1 MLSQW
6 LQQARNGQSV
16 WLSDVREQCAALPD
30 HVAVTVQLTLCDG
43 ARRDFSLPIPHWADG
58 EQRQFVQQ
66 YVTAFVF
73 NALSALSGREM
84 AFYLDLRETEVVALL
99 GELDDIF
106 QVHKTARSGY
116 GKVVNIANRLC
127 RPFGGGTFSFAVRDR
142 SAYVPAPPEVSRG
155 GDLLPRLRRSVERC
169 GSSVCCGIDIGG
181 TDIKAAVAVDGRLVC
196 VKEYD
201 WNPAASLVAEGITG
215 PIVLLVQLMACCAA
229 GMTPALQAALDKDAS
244 DEEMTRAVA
253 QSASVPLDVLGV
265 SFPDVVIRDR
275 IVGGESPKTK
285 GMRENPAIDYETAFA
300 GLGGLVD
307 QLRPLCREGAALH
320 MTNDGHIA
328 AFTAAAELAFSGG
341 APDFSG
347 GVIAHALGTDFGVG
361 YLDSDGSIPE
371 MPVELY
377 DFLLDLGSF
386 PQRQLPPEDLRSTR
400 NENSG
405 LPGARRYLGQAAAFR
420 LAYDADPA
428 LLEGFIEERNGI
440 LAIRQ
445 TPEDMRK
452 PCLAHLME
460 QAAAGNG
467 AAQSV
472 FRQIGRNVGQI
483 SREMRFLMRPRTDV
497 RYLFGRFVK
506 HPACFRLLQEGCRE
520 IVPDLRLEAADE
532 ELTCTALMRQLPS
545 HGVTVAQF
553 GQAIGAMYYAVI

>member
-6 LQQARNGQSV
+6 LQQARNGRSV
-16 WLSDVREQCAALPD
+16 WLSDVRRGCEALPE

-43 ARRDFSLPIPHWADG
+43 ARRDFSLPIPRWANG

-127 RPFGGGTFSFAVRDR
+127 RAFGGGTFSFAVRDR

-169 GSSVCCGIDIGG
+169 GSGVYCGIDIGG

-328 AFTAAAELAFSGG
+328 AFTAAAE
-341 APDFSG
+341 
-347 GVIAHALGTDFGVG
+347 
-361 YLDSDGSIPE
+361 
-371 MPVELY
+371 
-377 DFLLDLGSF
+377 
-386 PQRQLPPEDLRSTR
+386 
-400 NENSG
+400 
-405 LPGARRYLGQAAAFR
+405 RRISAAASSPTRWAPTSAWAIWTATAASRRCRWSCTTFCWIWAAFPSGSCRRRICAPPATKTLGCPARGGIWGRRRPSGWPMTPIRRCWRALSRSGTASSPSVR
-420 LAYDADPA
+420 L
-428 LLEGFIEERNGI
+428 R
-440 LAIRQ
+440 
-445 TPEDMRK
+445 
-452 PCLAHLME
+452 
-460 QAAAGNG
+460 
-467 AAQSV
+467 
-472 FRQIGRNVGQI
+472 
-483 SREMRFLMRPRTDV
+483 RTCASPV
-497 RYLFGRFVK
+497 
-506 HPACFRLLQEGCRE
+506 
-520 IVPDLRLEAADE
+520 
-532 ELTCTALMRQLPS
+532 LP
-545 HGVTVAQF
+545 T
-553 GQAIGAMYYAVI
+553 

>member
-1 MLSQW
+1 MISKW
-6 LQQARNGQSV
+6 LEQAKRGQTV
-16 WLSDVREQCAALPD
+16 WLPDVREDCARMED
-30 HVAVTVQLTLCDG
+30 AVPMTMQLTLCDG
-43 ARRDFSLPIPHWADG
+43 SKRDFSLPLPRWQN
-58 EQRQFVQQ
+58 EQEQQFVKQ
-66 YVTAFVF
+66 YVTACVY
-73 NALSALSGREM
+73 NTLSACSGREM
-84 AFYLDLRETEVVALL
+84 AFYLDAQESEAAALL
-99 GELDDIF
+99 GQLDEVF
-106 QVHKTARSGY
+106 QVRRTARSGY
-116 GKVVNIANRLC
+116 GKVINIADRLC
-127 RPFGGGTFSFAVRDR
+127 RAFGGGRFAFAVRPQEDY
-142 SAYVPAPPEVSRG
+142 SPAPDAAPVQGQLTE
-155 GDLLPRLRRSVERC
+155 RLRQAAARC
-169 GSSVCCGIDIGG
+169 GSGVCCGIDIGG
-181 TDIKAAVAVDGRLVC
+181 TDIKAAVAADGRLVC

-201 WNPAASLVAEGITG
+201 WNPAASPTAEGIIA
-215 PIVLLVQLMACCAA
+215 PIELLVRLMACCAA
-229 GMTPALQAALDKDAS
+229 GLTPALERALDKNAGDAV
-244 DEEMTRAVA
+244 MAQAVA
-253 QSASVPLDVLGV
+253 ESLSVPLDVLGV

-275 IVGGESPKTK
+275 IVGGETPKTQ
-285 GMRENPAIDYETAFA
+285 GMRSNPAADYEDAFA
-300 GLGGLVD
+300 ELGGLLERL
-307 QLRPLCREGAALH
+307 QPLCREGAALH

-377 DFLLDLGSF
+377 DFLLDLGSL

-553 GQAIGAMYYAVI
+553 GQAIGAMYYAAI

>member
-6 LQQARNGQSV
+6 LQQAKSGQSV
-16 WLSDVREQCAALPD
+16 WLSDVRRDCEALPE
-30 HVAVTVQLTLCDG
+30 HVAITMQLTLTDG
-43 ARRDFSLPIPHWADG
+43 TRRDFSLPIPRWEGA
-58 EQRQFVQQ
+58 EQRQFAAQ
-66 YVTAFVF
+66 YVTACVF
-73 NALSALSGREM
+73 NTLSALSGREM

-99 GELDDIF
+99 GELNDIF
-106 QVHKTARSGY
+106 QVHETVRSGY

-127 RPFGGGTFSFAVRDR
+127 RAFGGGTFSFAVRDR
-142 SAYVPAPPEVSRG
+142 SAYVPTAPEPQRG

-169 GSSVCCGIDIGG
+169 GSGVCCGIDIGG
-181 TDIKAAVAVDGRLVC
+181 TDIKAAVAVDSRLVC

-201 WNPAASLVAEGITG
+201 WNPAASPVAEGLTG
-215 PIVLLVQLMACCAA
+215 PITLLVRLMACCAA
-229 GMTPALQAALDKDAS
+229 GMTPALQAALDKDTG
-244 DEEMTRAVA
+244 DEEMAQAVA
-253 QSASVPLDVLGV
+253 QSASVPLDVLGI

-300 GLGGLVD
+300 ELGALVEL
-307 QLRPLCREGAALH
+307 LRPYCRDGAAIH

-328 AFTAAAELAFSGG
+328 AFTAAAELACSGG
-341 APDFSG
+341 EPDFSG

-386 PQRQLPPEDLRSTR
+386 PQRALPPEDLRSTR
-400 NENSG
+400 NENSC

-428 LLEGFIEERNGI
+428 LLAGFTEERGDV
-440 LAIRQ
+440 LTIRQ
-445 TPEDMRK
+445 NPEDMRK

-460 QAAAGNG
+460 QAAAGNA

-483 SREMRFLMRPRTDV
+483 SREMRWLMQPRTDV

-532 ELTCTALMRQLPS
+532 DLMCTPLMRQLPE

-553 GQAIGAMYYAVI
+553 GQAVGAMYYAAI

>member
-6 LQQARNGQSV
+6 LQQARSGQSV
-16 WLSDVREQCAALPD
+16 WLSDVRETCAALPD
-30 HVAVTVQLTLCDG
+30 HVAVTMQLTLTDG
-43 ARRDFSLPIPHWADG
+43 ARRDFTLPIPRWEG
-58 EQRQFVQQ
+58 EAQRQFVRQ
-66 YVTAFVF
+66 YVTACVF
-73 NALSALSGREM
+73 NTLSALSGREM
-84 AFYLDLRETEVVALL
+84 TFYLDLRETETVALL
-99 GELDDIF
+99 GDLDDIF
-106 QVHKTARSGY
+106 QVHAASRSGY
-116 GKVVNIANRLC
+116 GKVVSIADRLC
-127 RPFGGGTFSFAVRDR
+127 RAFGGGTFSFAVRDR
-142 SAYVPAPPEVSRG
+142 SGYVPAPPEPQRG
-155 GDLLPRLRRSVERC
+155 GGLLPRLRGAVERC
-169 GSSVCCGIDIGG
+169 GRGVCCGIDIGG
-181 TDIKAAVAVDGRLVC
+181 TDIKAAVAVDGQLIC

-201 WNPAASLVAEGITG
+201 WNPAASPVAEGLTG
-215 PIVLLVQLMACCAA
+215 PITLLVRLMACCAA

-244 DEEMTRAVA
+244 DGEMARAVA
-253 QSASVPLDVLGV
+253 QSGSVPLDVLGI

-285 GMRENPAIDYETAFA
+285 GMRENTAIDYETAFA
-300 GLGGLVD
+300 RLGGLAD
-307 QLRPLCREGAALH
+307 QLRPLCRPGAAIH

-328 AFTAAAELAFSGG
+328 AFTAAAELAFSGSK
-341 APDFSG
+341 PDFSG

-361 YLDSDGSIPE
+361 YLESDGAIPE

-420 LAYDADPA
+420 LAYGADPA
-428 LLEGFIEERNGI
+428 LLDGFTETHGDV

-460 QAAAGNG
+460 QAAAGNA

-483 SREMRFLMRPRTDV
+483 SREMRWLMRPRTDT

-506 HPACFRLLQEGCRE
+506 HPACFRLLREGCRE
-520 IVPDLRLEAADE
+520 VVPDLRLEAADE
-532 ELTCTALMRQLPS
+532 DLMCTPLMRQLPE
-545 HGVTVAQF
+545 HQVTVAQF
-553 GQAIGAMYYAVI
+553 GQAVGAMYYAAI

>member
-1 MLSQW
+1 M
-6 LQQARNGQSV
+6 
-16 WLSDVREQCAALPD
+16 
-30 HVAVTVQLTLCDG
+30 
-43 ARRDFSLPIPHWADG
+43 
-58 EQRQFVQQ
+58 QQ
-66 YVTAFVF
+66 YVTACVF
-73 NALSALSGREM
+73 NTLSALSGREM
-84 AFYLDLRETEVVALL
+84 VFYLDQRETEAVALL
-99 GELDDIF
+99 GELNDIF
-106 QVHKTARSGY
+106 QVHETARSGY

-127 RPFGGGTFSFAVRDR
+127 RAFGGGTFSFAVRDR
-142 SAYVPAPPEVSRG
+142 SAYVPAPPEPQRG
-155 GDLLPRLRRSVERC
+155 GDLLPRLRKAVERC
-169 GSSVCCGIDIGG
+169 GSGVCCGIDIGG
-181 TDIKAAVAVDGRLVC
+181 TDIKAAVAVDGHLVC

-201 WNPAASLVAEGITG
+201 WNPAASPVAEGLTG
-215 PIVLLVQLMACCAA
+215 PITLLVRLMACCAA
-229 GMTPALQAALDKDAS
+229 GMTPALRAALDKDAS
-244 DEEMTRAVA
+244 DEEMARAVA
-253 QSASVPLDVLGV
+253 QSASVPLDVLGI

-285 GMRENPAIDYETAFA
+285 GMRENLAIDYETAFA
-300 GLGGLVD
+300 GLGALVEL
-307 QLRPLCREGAALH
+307 LRPLCRDGAAIH

-341 APDFSG
+341 EPDFSG

-361 YLDSDGSIPE
+361 YLDSDGTIPE

-386 PQRQLPPEDLRSTR
+386 PQRALPPEDLRSTR

-460 QAAAGNG
+460 QATEGNP

-483 SREMRFLMRPRTDV
+483 SREMRWLMRPRTDV

-506 HPACFRLLQEGCRE
+506 HPDCFRLLQEGCRE

-532 ELTCTALMRQLPS
+532 DLMCTPLMRQLPE

-553 GQAIGAMYYAVI
+553 GQAVGAMYYAAI

>member
-6 LQQARNGQSV
+6 LQQARSGQSV
-16 WLSDVREQCAALPD
+16 WFSDVRQACETLPR
-30 HVAVTVQLTLCDG
+30 HVPVTVQLTLCDG
-43 ARRDFSLPIPHWADG
+43 TRRDFSLPIPRWEDD
-58 EQRQFVQQ
+58 EQRQFARQ

-84 AFYLDLRETEVVALL
+84 AFYLEPQETEITALL
-99 GELDDIF
+99 DELDGIF
-106 QVHKTARSGY
+106 QVHEPVRGGY
-116 GKVVNIANRLC
+116 GKVISIADRLC
-127 RPFGGGTFSFAVRDR
+127 RAFGGGAFSFAVRDR
-142 SAYVPAPPEVSRG
+142 SAYVPAPPEPARG
-155 GDLLPRLRRSVERC
+155 GGLLPRLRQAVERC
-169 GSSVCCGIDIGG
+169 GRGVCCGIDIGG

-201 WNPAASLVAEGITG
+201 WDPAASPVAEGLTG
-215 PIVLLVQLMACCAA
+215 PITLLVRLMACCAA
-229 GMTPALQAALDKDAS
+229 GMTPALARALDKSAS
-244 DEEMTRAVA
+244 DQEMALAVA
-253 QSASVPLDVLGV
+253 RSGSVPLDVLGI

-300 GLGGLVD
+300 GLGGLID
-307 QLRPLCREGAALH
+307 LLRPLCRESAAVH

-341 APDFSG
+341 EPDFSG

-361 YLDSDGSIPE
+361 YLDSDGAIPE

-386 PQRQLPPEDLRSTR
+386 PQRRLPPEDLRSTR

-428 LLEGFIEERNGI
+428 LLAGYCEERNGVI
-440 LAIRQ
+440 AIRQ
-445 TPEDMRK
+445 QPEDMRK

-460 QAAAGNG
+460 RAAAGDP
-467 AAQSV
+467 AAQAV
-472 FRQIGRNVGQI
+472 FRQIGRGVGQI
-483 SREMRFLMRPRTDV
+483 SRELRWLMRPRTDT

-506 HPACFRLLQEGCRE
+506 HPACFRLLREGCRE

-532 ELTCTALMRQLPS
+532 DLMCTPLMRQLPS

-553 GQAIGAMYYAVI
+553 GQAVGAMYYAAI

>member
-1 MLSQW
+1 MK
-6 LQQARNGQSV
+6 RC
-16 WLSDVREQCAALPD
+16 RE

-43 ARRDFSLPIPHWADG
+43 ARRDFSLPIPRWANG

-127 RPFGGGTFSFAVRDR
+127 RAFGGGTFSFAVRDR

-169 GSSVCCGIDIGG
+169 GSGVCCGIDIGG

-371 MPVELY
+371 MPGGAVRLSA
-377 DFLLDLGSF
+377 GSGQ
-386 PQRQLPPEDLRSTR
+386 PSPAAA
-400 NENSG
+400 
-405 LPGARRYLGQAAAFR
+405 ARRRICAPPATKTLGCPARGGIWGRRRPSGWPMTPIRRCWRALSRSGTASSPSVR
-420 LAYDADPA
+420 L
-428 LLEGFIEERNGI
+428 R
-440 LAIRQ
+440 
-445 TPEDMRK
+445 
-452 PCLAHLME
+452 
-460 QAAAGNG
+460 
-467 AAQSV
+467 
-472 FRQIGRNVGQI
+472 
-483 SREMRFLMRPRTDV
+483 RTCASPV
-497 RYLFGRFVK
+497 
-506 HPACFRLLQEGCRE
+506 
-520 IVPDLRLEAADE
+520 
-532 ELTCTALMRQLPS
+532 LP
-545 HGVTVAQF
+545 T
-553 GQAIGAMYYAVI
+553 

>member
-1 MLSQW
+1 MLNKFCSLSQKGE
-6 LQQARNGQSV
+6 AV
-16 WLSDVREQCAALPD
+16 WINDVRAAFDADKNARP
-30 HVAVTVQLTLCDG
+30 LTLRLTCLDG
-43 ARRDFSLPIPHWADG
+43 SMRGYDCPIPHWS
-58 EQRQFVQQ
+58 
-66 YVTAFVF
+66 
-73 NALSALSGREM
+73 SALERDFVKDYLTARIFNVLSCWSGRELTVY
-84 AFYLDLRETEVVALL
+84 FDT
-99 GELDDIF
+99 DDIEMSALVEECIAAF
-106 QVHKTARSGY
+106 GSVPGLK
-116 GKVVNIANRLC
+116 KVLNIAARLC
-127 RPFGGGTFSFAVRDR
+127 RGTGNASFEMNTGDIAAMPELKSTAIKTAGQLGG
-142 SAYVPAPPEVSRG
+142 
-155 GDLLPRLRRSVERC
+155 RLRAAVDGCAHGAYC
-169 GSSVCCGIDIGG
+169 GMDVGG
-181 TDIKAAVAVDGRLVC
+181 TDIKLAVSLDGRLIA

-460 QAAAGNG
+460 QAAAGNA

-483 SREMRFLMRPRTDV
+483 SREMRWLMQPRTDV

-532 ELTCTALMRQLPS
+532 DLMCTPLMRQLPE

-553 GQAIGAMYYAVI
+553 GQAVGAMYYAAI

>member
-1 MLSQW
+1 MMLSQW
-6 LQQARNGQSV
+6 LQQAASGRSV
-16 WLSDVREQCAALPD
+16 WLSDVRQQCAALPD
-30 HVAVTVQLTLCDG
+30 HIDVTVQLTLIDG
-43 ARRDFSLPIPHWADG
+43 TKRDLALPVPRWQNT
-58 EQRQFVQQ
+58 EQRQFVAQ
-66 YVTAFVF
+66 YITAQVF
-73 NALSALSGREM
+73 NTLSALSGREM
-84 AFYLDLRETEVVALL
+84 AFYLDLRETEAVALL
-99 GELDDIF
+99 AELETVF
-106 QVHKTARSGY
+106 QVRQAARSGY
-116 GKVVNIANRLC
+116 GKVINIADRLC
-127 RPFGGGTFSFAVRDR
+127 RAFGGGAFAFAVRDR
-142 SAYVPAPPEVSRG
+142 SAYIPAPPEMPRG
-155 GDLLPRLRRSVERC
+155 GDLLPRLRQAVECC
-169 GSSVCCGIDIGG
+169 GSGVCCGIDIGG
-181 TDIKAAVAVDGRLVC
+181 TDIKAAVAVDGRLIC

-201 WNPAASLVAEGITG
+201 WDPAASPVAEDITG
-215 PIVLLVQLMACCAA
+215 PILLLVRLMACCAA

-244 DEEMTRAVA
+244 DAEMTRAVA
-253 QSASVPLDVLGV
+253 QSSALPIDVLGV

-300 GLGGLVD
+300 GLGGLVEL
-307 QLRPLCREGAALH
+307 LRPYCREDAAIH

-328 AFTAAAELAFSGG
+328 AFTAAAELAFSGRT
-341 APDFSG
+341 PDFSG
-347 GVIAHALGTDFGVG
+347 GVVAHALGTDFGVG

-386 PQRQLPPEDLRSTR
+386 PQRQLPPEDLRATR

-428 LLEGFIEERNGI
+428 LLEGFVERQGAI
-440 LAIRQ
+440 LSVP
-445 TPEDMRK
+445 PEMRK
-452 PCLAHLME
+452 SCLAYLME

-472 FRQIGRNVGQI
+472 FRQIGRGVGQI
-483 SREMRFLMRPRTDV
+483 SREMRYLMRPRTDV

-506 HPACFRLLQEGCRE
+506 HPACFRLLQQGCRE

-532 ELTCTALMRQLPS
+532 DLTCTPLMRQLPA
-545 HGVTVAQF
+545 HNVTVAQF
-553 GQAIGAMYYAVI
+553 GQAIGAMYCAAI

>member
-6 LQQARNGQSV
+6 LQQAKSGRSV
-16 WLSDVREQCAALPD
+16 WLSDVRRDCEALPE
-30 HVAVTVQLTLCDG
+30 HVAVTMQLTLTDG
-43 ARRDFSLPIPHWADG
+43 TRRDFSLPIPRWEG
-58 EQRQFVQQ
+58 TEQRQFAAQ
-66 YVTAFVF
+66 YVTACVF
-73 NALSALSGREM
+73 NTLSALSGREM
-84 AFYLDLRETEVVALL
+84 AFYLDLRETEAVALL
-99 GELDDIF
+99 GELNDIF
-106 QVHKTARSGY
+106 QVHEPARSGY
-116 GKVVNIANRLC
+116 GKVINIANRLC
-127 RPFGGGTFSFAVRDR
+127 RAFGGGTFSFAVRDR
-142 SAYVPAPPEVSRG
+142 SAYVPAAQEPPHG
-155 GDLLPRLRRSVERC
+155 GDLLPRLRKAVERC
-169 GSSVCCGIDIGG
+169 GSGVCCGIDIGG

-201 WNPAASLVAEGITG
+201 WNPAASPVAEGITG

-244 DEEMTRAVA
+244 DGEMARAVA

-285 GMRENPAIDYETAFA
+285 GMRENPAVDYETAFA
-300 GLGGLVD
+300 GLSDLAAL
-307 QLRPLCREGAALH
+307 LRPYCRDGAAIH

-341 APDFSG
+341 EPDFSG

-361 YLDSDGSIPE
+361 YLDSDGTIPE

-386 PQRQLPPEDLRSTR
+386 PQRALPPEDLRSTR

-420 LAYDADPA
+420 LAYEADPA
-428 LLEGFIEERNGI
+428 LLEGFTEERNGI

-460 QAAAGNG
+460 QAAAGN
-467 AAQSV
+467 APAQSV

-483 SREMRFLMRPRTDV
+483 SREMRWLMQPRTDV

-532 ELTCTALMRQLPS
+532 DLMCTPLMRQLPA
-545 HGVTVAQF
+545 HQVTVAQF
-553 GQAIGAMYYAVI
+553 GQAIGAMYYAAI